1 MSTVFL
7 KQSRG
12 HEGRGPLA
20 KLRGMLRHVRGR
32 EADAIVA
39 RYATGRLTDAAER
52 EMTERLLHLGDSFR
66 F

>member
-1 MSTVFL
+1 MPTVFL

-12 HEGRGPLA
+12 PETRGAFA
-20 KLRGMLRHVRGR
+20 KMRDMLRSARSR

-39 RYATGRLTDAAER
+39 RYATGRLTDSAER